1 MNKCKICG
9 KKAQRLYCSPACQKL
24 AKLKRELARESIR
37 KEEKKKKHE
46 ELKCEQCGN
55 TGFIYPDAE
64 GRSLYCHYQRQ
75 NGHICCWH
83 ESESKATYR
92 PRKKV
97 A

>member
-1 MNKCKICG
+1 MKCKVCG
-9 KKAQRLYCSPACQKL
+9 KEARRVYCSPACQKL
-24 AKLKRELARESIR
+24 AKFKRESARESAR

-64 GRSLYCHYQRQ
+64 GRSLYCHYIQPD
-75 NGHICCWH
+75 GHVCCWH
-83 ESESKATYR
+83 PAEYKISNQPSSR
-92 PRKKV
+92 V